1 MSYYKRLSTEEQLKK
16 VNGMIERKQIE
27 LVREKERERKRRAHR
42 LIQKGALLEK
52 YLDIEHLEVEDTE
65 ELLKMFSSFLKEKIP
80 EKYKKKET

>member
-65 ELLKMFSSFLKEKIP
+65 ELLKIFSSFLKEKIP

>member
-1 MSYYKRLSTEEQLKK
+1 MSYYDRLSTEEKLKK

>member
-1 MSYYKRLSTEEQLKK
+1 MSYYDRLSTEEKLKK

-80 EKYKKKET
+80 EKYKKKEN

>member
-1 MSYYKRLSTEEQLKK
+1 MSYYDRLSTEEKLKK

-27 LVREKERERKRRAHR
+27 LVREKEKERKRRAHR

>member
-1 MSYYKRLSTEEQLKK
+1 MSYYDRLSTEEKLKK

-27 LVREKERERKRRAHR
+27 LVREKERERKRRAHK

>member
-1 MSYYKRLSTEEQLKK
+1 MSYYDRLSTEEKLKK

-27 LVREKERERKRRAHR
+27 LVREKERERKKRAHR

>member
-1 MSYYKRLSTEEQLKK
+1 LKK